1 MLMSDGRRNE
11 LMEEVRKH
19 SFDVAELCVS
29 AARYPRISL
38 EGLARAQQSLLKA
51 MQAAS
56 EFYAE

>member
-1 MLMSDGRRNE
+1 
-11 LMEEVRKH
+11 MEEVRKH

-56 EFYAE
+56 ELDAE